1 MKKIRLNLDCIEV
14 ESFQTASIPGE
25 TGTVE
30 AHFRSRPGDTF
41 CGADCYSVANPCPT
55 DVACGNTDW
64 C

>member
-1 MKKIRLNLDCIEV
+1 MKKIRLNLDGIEV
-14 ESFQTASIPGE
+14 ESFPTAATPEE

-41 CGADCYSVANPCPT
+41 CVDCSFDTCDPCGT
-55 DVACGNTDW
+55 EW